1 MAEKSRILR
10 VLFAITKY
18 QYNMINIVEKYR
30 FYRTI
35 IHDIISAAY
44 MKTYSNEIAVTYELI
59 DSAICGRK
67 IDLNKP
73 IAIFKG
79 KYNRINNPFTRKDI
93 KQYLPNE
100 IVLCF
105 MFNEVENGQEY
116 KITITIDDTEEVE
129 DKDIC
134 FHVIVRRNNPIK
146 NDTKYNS

>member
-1 MAEKSRILR
+1 
-10 VLFAITKY
+10 
-18 QYNMINIVEKYR
+18 MINIVEKYR
-30 FYRTI
+30 FYKTI
-35 IHDIISAAY
+35 VHDIISAAY

-59 DSAICGRK
+59 DSTIYGRK

-73 IAIFKG
+73 IAMFKG

-100 IVLCF
+100 IVLGF

-116 KITITIDDTEEVE
+116 KITIAIDDTEKVE

-134 FHVIVRRNNPIK
+134 FHVVVQRNNPIK
-146 NDTKYNS
+146 NDTK